1 MHISKCENNVVIVV
15 FLLSI
20 CCFGG
25 VYLLFRE
32 CLVVSLF
39 VKHLILADL
48 RFKLRNNLLH
58 LLHNSHIIVGV

>member
-1 MHISKCENNVVIVV
+1 MHIANVLQCCYCC

-25 VYLLFRE
+25 VYLLFWG
-32 CLVVSLF
+32 CLFVSLF

-48 RFKLRNNLLH
+48 RFVFGYYFLH
-58 LLHNSHIIVGV
+58 LLYYRHVVVGV